1 MAKIKVSRE
10 ARADLK
16 GIFEYTQQTWGRAQA
31 DKYIGLIENA
41 CHFLA
46 RHSSAG
52 KSQNQLVSSL
62 RRYPAGKHCI
72 FYRNKENTIEVVRVL
87 HQAMDVSR
95 HIKLE

>member
-31 DKYIGLIENA
+31 DKYLGMIERA
-41 CHFLA
+41 CYFLA
-46 RHSSAG
+46 KHPTSGRACDEFVPG
-52 KSQNQLVSSL
+52 LKC
-62 RRYPAGKHCI
+62 YPAGKHYI
-72 FYRNKENTIEVVRVL
+72 FYRNREDTIEVVRVL

-95 HIKLE
+95 HIKSE